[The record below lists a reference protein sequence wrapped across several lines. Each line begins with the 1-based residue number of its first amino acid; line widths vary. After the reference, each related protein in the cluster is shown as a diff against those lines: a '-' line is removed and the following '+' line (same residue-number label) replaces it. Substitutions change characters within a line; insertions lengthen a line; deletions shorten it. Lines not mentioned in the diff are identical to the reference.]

1 MRALVKLLTPNRPGT
16 PLSALPVQL
25 LLFCCSSGAHSQSE
39 DSRLQTKALQMRP
52 AWSHFRTLLI
62 TLSLQQRTA
71 PKTCKCWLLF
81 GVTGVVLEPGPHS
94 QQQQQQYLCG
104 MTSMGCL
111 CTKHGHKSLTSFLHQ
126 GLSSRNSLPTPQ
138 PRRSSTSSS
147 CSALPS
153 LDSASA
159 RWERNNGKRP
169 HPDLNLSR

>member
-1 MRALVKLLTPNRPGT
+1 MTSDLYIQYRLHAVPILTTRGPGT
-16 PLSALPVQL
+16 LPPVLPIQVL
-25 LLFCCSSGAHSQSE
+25 CCCHGE
-39 DSRLQTKALQMRP
+39 DSRLATSRSLIRIKAVCRVLIPVEENDQFYRKQ
-52 AWSHFRTLLI
+52 ASCVLVLL
-62 TLSLQQRTA
+62 
-71 PKTCKCWLLF
+71 W
-81 GVTGVVLEPGPHS
+81 GPGPDGR
-94 QQQQQQYLCG
+94 QQQYLCG
-104 MTSMGCL
+104 ATRIGRL
-111 CTKHGHKSLTSFLHQ
+111 CIKHRHKSLASCLHQ